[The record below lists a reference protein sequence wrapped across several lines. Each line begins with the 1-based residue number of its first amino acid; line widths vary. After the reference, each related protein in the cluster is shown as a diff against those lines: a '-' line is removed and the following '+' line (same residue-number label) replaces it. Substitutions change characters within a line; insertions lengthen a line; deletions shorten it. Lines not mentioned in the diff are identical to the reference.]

1 MEGSRCGSN
10 RLTPCGLAAT
20 AAFDSLPLTLPP
32 SLGSLCLGY
41 INGTL
46 IHYHST
52 SLLIHSPEIQTC
64 RLSIKPPRKG
74 HPRNLFKD
82 ESLGCLT
89 STPPLHTHP
98 PYLYSNLNLQIFLK
112 PITQHQTT
120 IKMSDDW
127 NSVTKIGSRTRG
139 GPAGPRETVVKGKSA
154 LNAAQRSGG
163 IVATEK
169 KYGTT
174 NAGGSTEGQRL
185 TKVDRSDDIIKPKT
199 VGTVVGQAIS
209 KARSEAKNDKGTT
222 MTQKDLATKCNSTPN
237 IIADF
242 ERGTAAPDQKLLGNM
257 ERVLNVIL
265 RGDKIGQPKFGKK
278 K

>member
-1 MEGSRCGSN
+1 
-10 RLTPCGLAAT
+10 
-20 AAFDSLPLTLPP
+20 
-32 SLGSLCLGY
+32 
-41 INGTL
+41 
-46 IHYHST
+46 
-52 SLLIHSPEIQTC
+52 
-64 RLSIKPPRKG
+64 
-74 HPRNLFKD
+74 
-82 ESLGCLT
+82 
-89 STPPLHTHP
+89 
-98 PYLYSNLNLQIFLK
+98 
-112 PITQHQTT
+112 
-120 IKMSDDW
+120 MSDDW
-127 NSVTKIGSRTRG
+127 NSVTKIGSRVRG
-139 GPAGPRETVVKGKSA
+139 GPSGPRETVVKGKSA

-174 NAGGSTEGQRL
+174 NAGASTEGQRL

-242 ERGTAAPDQKLLGNM
+242 ERGTAAPDQKLLGTM
-257 ERVLNVIL
+257 ERVLNVVL
-265 RGDKIGQPKFGKK
+265 RGDKIGQPKFPKK